1 MIPAA
6 RAVPSRTAPA
16 AELEAPGAATA
27 MLERVHESPRPLDLR
42 ATLRPL
48 RRGPG
53 DPCLRIDDS
62 GIWLALRPPAADS
75 TTATLHFS
83 RVGPGSLGAVRVRA
97 WGEGAEAALDLV
109 PDLLGE
115 HDDWSALD
123 TSAFGPGGY
132 ELLGTA
138 LRRNPG
144 LRLTRTGRVIDAL
157 VPAVIE
163 QKITS
168 TEAFRAWRIL
178 VTAHGEPAPG
188 PAPAALRVPPTAE
201 RWRRIPSWE
210 WHRAGVDPRRSATA
224 VRVASVAR
232 GLQRTAEQEPRL
244 AGAEVR
250 RLLQTVSGVGPW
262 TAAEAAQRAHGDPDA
277 VSFGDLHLAAIVGW
291 ALVGEKLDDDALA
304 ELLEPWAGH
313 RQRIVRLVLVSGV
326 MPPRHGP
333 RLTIQDHRGH

>member
-1 MIPAA
+1 M
-6 RAVPSRTAPA
+6 
-16 AELEAPGAATA
+16 
-27 MLERVHESPRPLDLR
+27 HESPRPLDLR

-62 GIWLALRPPAADS
+62 GVWMTLRPPAAPS

-83 RVGPGSLGAVRVRA
+83 SAGSRAQGGVRVRA
-97 WGEGAEAALDLV
+97 WGEGAEAALDAV
-109 PDLLGE
+109 PELLGE
-115 HDDWSALD
+115 HDDWSDLD
-123 TSAFGPGGY
+123 TSAFGPGGF

-138 LRRNPG
+138 LHRNPG
-144 LRLTRTGRVIDAL
+144 LRLTRTGRVLDAL
-157 VPAVIE
+157 IPAVIE
-163 QKITS
+163 QKVTS

-178 VTAHGEPAPG
+178 VTAHGELAPG
-188 PAPAALRVPPTAE
+188 PTPVPMRVPPTAE
-201 RWRRIPSWE
+201 RWRLIPSWE

-232 GLQRTAEQEPRL
+232 GVQRTVETRPPL
-244 AGAEVR
+244 PGAEAR

-262 TAAEAAQRAHGDPDA
+262 TAAETAQRAHGDPDA
-277 VSFGDLHLAAIVGW
+277 VSFGDYHLASVVGW
-291 ALVGEKLDDDALA
+291 ALVGEKIDDDALA
-304 ELLEPWAGH
+304 ELLEPWRGH
-313 RQRIVRLVLVSGV
+313 RQRIVRLVLASGV